1 MARKTR
7 WLVSR
12 VRFAT
17 AAFYSRCPNAEE
29 YRCFFPFV
37 NHVEECPT
45 CIEGIDQR
53 RAVCP
58 MGFHLGKKVL
68 VHVYEECGE
77 IYSTYDWDVNNE
89 IVRLELDDTITDVRR
104 IAQMLDI
111 KVMYSIPPYPS
122 VSRHDQCG
130 QTPPSLSAKS
140 RYSERIH
147 MHKKWWYLVPGR
159 SWKDGVRL
167 IWFVTVGL
175 LQYSVS
181 FLFLEM

>member
-7 WLVSR
+7 RPVSQ

-17 AAFYSRCPNAEE
+17 TAFYSRCPNAEE

-45 CIEGIDQR
+45 CIKGINER

-58 MGFHLGKKVL
+58 TGFHLGKKVL

-77 IYSTYDWDVNNE
+77 IYSTYDRDVNNE

-104 IAQMLDI
+104 IAQMLDV
-111 KVMYSIPPYPS
+111 KVIYNISHTSIG
-122 VSRHDQCG
+122 RHDPFDQK
-130 QTPPSLSAKS
+130 PPSLLVKS
-140 RYSERIH
+140 RYSERVR
-147 MHKKWWYLVPGR
+147 MHKR
-159 SWKDGVRL
+159 CT
-167 IWFVTVGL
+167 FC
-175 LQYSVS
+175 
-181 FLFLEM
+181 

>member
-7 WLVSR
+7 RPVSQ

-17 AAFYSRCPNAEE
+17 TPFYSRFPNAEE

-45 CIEGIDQR
+45 CIKGINER

-58 MGFHLGKKVL
+58 TGFHLGKKVL

-77 IYSTYDWDVNNE
+77 IYSTYDRDVNNE

-104 IAQMLDI
+104 IAQMLDV
-111 KVMYSIPPYPS
+111 KVMYNIPYTSIG
-122 VSRHDQCG
+122 RHDPPEQK
-130 QTPPSLSAKS
+130 PPSLLVRS
-140 RYSERIH
+140 RCSERVRK
-147 MHKKWWYLVPGR
+147 HKKCT
-159 SWKDGVRL
+159 
-167 IWFVTVGL
+167 FC
-175 LQYSVS
+175 
-181 FLFLEM
+181 